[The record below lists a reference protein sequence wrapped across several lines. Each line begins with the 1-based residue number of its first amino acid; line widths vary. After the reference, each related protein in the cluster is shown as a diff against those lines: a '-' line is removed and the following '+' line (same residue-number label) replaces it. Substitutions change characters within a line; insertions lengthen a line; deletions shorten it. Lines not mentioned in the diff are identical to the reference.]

1 MVDLKDLGFIS
12 SENSAQK
19 PINNMFDDVF
29 ESQQQKMDDLVRN
42 TPPHPPNPGNETNE
56 KLEDLQL
63 TIKDGV
69 SESSKSSNYWN
80 RVMLFVSLI
89 ALATSALFSILSF
102 NSSNEA
108 SVRLE
113 KLISEQNQLLRANIE
128 RNKEIQSNPVKK
140 ALEMNNLLNKKTQNR

>member
-108 SVRLE
+108 SVRLQ